1 MRGAG
6 GLGDLAQEKGQ
17 REGAG
22 AAAGDP
28 QTVHGAHPIPTPPAW
43 GPTSPLTHTFP
54 PFHVSAHFPQT
65 VLHTRAHTHTH
76 TPPSPWSCPSHS
88 PPHTLMPSVSPEGCG
103 LAWTKLTPL
112 QMGPFP
118 WVSLET
124 GHRKLWGWCRWVEW
138 GTQWGNGRPGGSGL
152 QVEEGTGVLGS
163 TKALGARGGCPKS
176 QGRRV
181 S

>member
-1 MRGAG
+1 MGGWGTWLRRKGRGRG
-6 GLGDLAQEKGQ
+6 QELLLATPRLSTELTPSPHLLP
-17 REGAG
+17 GA
-22 AAAGDP
+22 
-28 QTVHGAHPIPTPPAW
+28 
-43 GPTSPLTHTFP
+43 PLPLSHTHFLPSTCLPTFP
-54 PFHVSAHFPQT
+54 RLSCTHAC
-65 VLHTRAHTHTH
+65 THTH